1 MKFKN
6 SLSLIELYYPKSS
19 CPSYV
24 QTDEKFN
31 CSIRFQPNFEAPVYI
46 TITQPENENYIF
58 NSFYNLKDVTN
69 LEFSL
74 DFPGSYSIDLH
85 ISGFGKLNI
94 GHGKINS
101 IHFFF

>member
-1 MKFKN
+1 M
-6 SLSLIELYYPKSS
+6 YYPNSS

-31 CSIRFQPNFEAPVYI
+31 CSIRFHRNISYHVYI

-74 DFPGSYSIDLH
+74 EFPGSYTIDLH
-85 ISGFGKLNI
+85 ISDSISSTI

-101 IHFFF
+101 IQFFLN